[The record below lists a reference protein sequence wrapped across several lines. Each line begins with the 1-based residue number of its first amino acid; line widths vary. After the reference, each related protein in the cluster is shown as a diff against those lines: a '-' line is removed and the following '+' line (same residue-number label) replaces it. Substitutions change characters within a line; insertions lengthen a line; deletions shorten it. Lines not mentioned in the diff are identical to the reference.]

1 MVITSQSPNSPITV
15 ALLSR
20 SRLVRSG
27 MRSVLLE
34 APHIDLVGEAIS
46 AADAQGLIAQCRPDV
61 MVIQMEADLDLVGL
75 FRHIQ
80 AKGFTVRTVL
90 LLDVEDTLSTWDLLT
105 LGVDGLVLSN
115 QAPAVLLATIEQLC
129 H

>member
-1 MVITSQSPNSPITV
+1 MMMPRAGSAPITV
-15 ALLSR
+15 ALWSG

-27 MRSVLLE
+27 MRSVLLG
-34 APHIDLVGEAIS
+34 APHIDLVGEAINS
-46 AADAQGLIAQCRPDV
+46 ADAQGLITQCRPDII
-61 MVIQMEADLDLVGL
+61 VIQMEADLDLAGL

-80 AKGFTVRTVL
+80 AKGLIVRTVL
-90 LLDVEDTLSTWDLLT
+90 LLDVENTLSTWDLLK
-105 LGVDGLVLSN
+105 LGVDGFVLSN